1 MSNSVLFISYDGLLD
16 PLGGSQILPYLHSI
30 RQHPRPL
37 HILSYEKPER
47 FKAGGEL
54 LKAELAS
61 FGIGWTPLSFTK
73 HFGRLGKLWDLYRMY
88 EVALYLQL
96 KHRFGVIHCRSYQA
110 MQVGA
115 LLRKLTGVKV
125 LFDMR
130 GLWVDERVDGDIW
143 KLDNSIDASIFKLYK
158 YVESSLLLSAN
169 HIVALTERVVPELY
183 KLSPN
188 MSAPITVIPCC
199 ADFEH
204 FILPTAK
211 QRMATRQ
218 ELGLPEKAFVLSY
231 LGSLGTWYMLDEML
245 QLFGKAAAE
254 REEVHFLLITKDW
267 RAEHEAL
274 ISALGLSHL
283 RTRIH
288 VHEAKR
294 DQVPAY
300 IGCSDLMLSFIK
312 PAYSKMASSPTKI
325 AEALAVGVPVISNA
339 GIGDIDDMTA
349 RLQAGAVIDLDKPDS
364 LSDIVSSLDS
374 LKKIGGPK
382 LRARAKSELD
392 LHVAALSYKK
402 IYEQL
407 EQTL

>member
-37 HILSYEKPER
+37 HILSYEKPAR
-47 FKAGGEL
+47 FKAGGDL

-61 FGIGWTPLSFTK
+61 FGIGWTPLSFTT
-73 HFGRLGKLWDLYRMY
+73 HFGKLGKLWDLSRMY

-158 YVESSLLLSAN
+158 HVESSLLLSAS

-183 KLSPN
+183 KLSPD

-218 ELGLPEKAFVLSY
+218 DLGLPENAFVLSY

-325 AEALAVGVPVISNA
+325 AEALAVGVPVVSNA

-364 LSDIVSSLDS
+364 LSAIVSSLDS
-374 LKKIGGPK
+374 LKKMGGPK

>member
-37 HILSYEKPER
+37 HILSYEKPAR
-47 FKAGGEL
+47 FNAGGEL

-61 FGIGWTPLSFTK
+61 SGIGWTPLSFTTR
-73 HFGRLGKLWDLYRMY
+73 FGRLGKLWDLSRMY

-158 YVESSLLLSAN
+158 RVEGSLLLSAS

-183 KLSPN
+183 KLSPD
-188 MSAPITVIPCC
+188 MSAPISVIPCC

-211 QRMATRQ
+211 QRMATRK
-218 ELGLPEKAFVLSY
+218 ELGLPENAFVLSY
-231 LGSLGTWYMLDEML
+231 LGSLGTWYMLEEML
-245 QLFGKAAAE
+245 QLFGQAATE
-254 REEVHFLLITKDW
+254 RKDVHFLLITKDW
-267 RAEHEAL
+267 REEHEAL
-274 ISALGLSHL
+274 IIALGLSHL
-283 RTRIH
+283 RTLIH

-294 DQVPAY
+294 DQVPSY

-312 PAYSKMASSPTKI
+312 PAYSKIASSPTKI
-325 AEALAVGVPVISNA
+325 AEALAVGVPVVSNA

-349 RLQAGAVIDLDKPDS
+349 RLKAGAVIDLDKPDS

-374 LKKIGGPK
+374 LKKMGGPN

-392 LHVAALSYKK
+392 LHVAELSYKK

>member
-37 HILSYEKPER
+37 HILSYEKPAR
-47 FKAGGEL
+47 FNAGGEL

-61 FGIGWTPLSFTK
+61 SGIGWTPLSFTTR
-73 HFGRLGKLWDLYRMY
+73 FGRLGKLCDLSRMY

-158 YVESSLLLSAN
+158 RVEGSLLLSAS

-183 KLSPN
+183 KLSPD
-188 MSAPITVIPCC
+188 MSAPISVIPCC

-211 QRMATRQ
+211 QRMATRK
-218 ELGLPEKAFVLSY
+218 ELGLPENAFVLSY
-231 LGSLGTWYMLDEML
+231 LGSLGTWYMLEEML
-245 QLFGKAAAE
+245 QLFGQAATE
-254 REEVHFLLITKDW
+254 RKDVHFLLITKDW
-267 RAEHEAL
+267 REEHEAL
-274 ISALGLSHL
+274 IIALGLSHL
-283 RTRIH
+283 RTLIH

-294 DQVPAY
+294 DQVPSY

-312 PAYSKMASSPTKI
+312 PAYSKIASSPTKI
-325 AEALAVGVPVISNA
+325 AEALAVGVPVVSNA

-349 RLQAGAVIDLDKPDS
+349 RLKAGAVIDLDKPDS

-374 LKKIGGPK
+374 LKKMGGPN

-392 LHVAALSYKK
+392 LHVAELSYKK

>member
-37 HILSYEKPER
+37 HILSYEKPAR

-61 FGIGWTPLSFTK
+61 FGIGWTPLSFTT
-73 HFGRLGKLWDLYRMY
+73 HFGRLGKLWDLSRMY

-158 YVESSLLLSAN
+158 HVESSLLLSAS

-183 KLSPN
+183 KLSPD

-218 ELGLPEKAFVLSY
+218 ELGLPENAFVLSY

-325 AEALAVGVPVISNA
+325 AEALAVGVPVVSNA
-339 GIGDIDDMTA
+339 GIGDIDEMTT

-364 LSDIVSSLDS
+364 LSAIVSSLDS
-374 LKKIGGPK
+374 LKKMGGPK

>member
-37 HILSYEKPER
+37 HILSYEKPAR

-61 FGIGWTPLSFTK
+61 SGIGWTPLSFTT
-73 HFGRLGKLWDLYRMY
+73 HFGKLGKLWDLSRMY

-143 KLDNSIDASIFKLYK
+143 KLDNSIDASIFRLYK
-158 YVESSLLLSAN
+158 HVESSLLLSAS

-183 KLSPN
+183 KLSPD

-218 ELGLPEKAFVLSY
+218 ELGLPENAFVLSY

-245 QLFGKAAAE
+245 QLFGQAAVE
-254 REEVHFLLITKDW
+254 REEVHFLLISKDW

-274 ISALGLSHL
+274 ISTLGLSHL

-339 GIGDIDDMTA
+339 GVGDIDDMTA

-364 LSDIVSSLDS
+364 LSAIVSSLDS
-374 LKKIGGPK
+374 LKKMGGPK

>member
-37 HILSYEKPER
+37 HILSYEKPAR

-61 FGIGWTPLSFTK
+61 FGIGWTPLSFTT
-73 HFGRLGKLWDLYRMY
+73 HFGKLGKLWDLSRMY

-96 KHRFGVIHCRSYQA
+96 KHHFGVIHCRSYQA

-158 YVESSLLLSAN
+158 YVESSLLLSAS

-183 KLSPN
+183 KLSPD

-218 ELGLPEKAFVLSY
+218 ELGLPENAFVLSY

-325 AEALAVGVPVISNA
+325 AEALAVGVPVVSNA
-339 GIGDIDDMTA
+339 GIGDIDDMTT

-364 LSDIVSSLDS
+364 LSTIVSSLDS
-374 LKKIGGPK
+374 LKKMGGPK

>member
-37 HILSYEKPER
+37 HILSYEKPAR

-61 FGIGWTPLSFTK
+61 FGIGWTPLSFTT
-73 HFGRLGKLWDLYRMY
+73 HFGKLGKLWDLSRMY
-88 EVALYLQL
+88 EFALYLQL

-158 YVESSLLLSAN
+158 HVESSLLLSAS

-183 KLSPN
+183 KLSPD

-218 ELGLPEKAFVLSY
+218 DLGLPENAFVLSY

-325 AEALAVGVPVISNA
+325 AEALAVGVPVVSNA

-364 LSDIVSSLDS
+364 LSAIVSSLDS
-374 LKKIGGPK
+374 LKKMGGPK

>member
-37 HILSYEKPER
+37 HILSYEKPAR

-61 FGIGWTPLSFTK
+61 FGIGWTPLSFTT
-73 HFGRLGKLWDLYRMY
+73 HFGRLGKLWDLSRMY

-96 KHRFGVIHCRSYQA
+96 KHRFGVFHCRSYQA

-158 YVESSLLLSAN
+158 HVESSLLLSAS

-183 KLSPN
+183 KLSPD

-218 ELGLPEKAFVLSY
+218 ELGLPENAFVLSY

-245 QLFGKAAAE
+245 QLFGKAAVE
-254 REEVHFLLITKDW
+254 REQVHFLLITKDW

-325 AEALAVGVPVISNA
+325 AEALAVGVPVVSNA
-339 GIGDIDDMTA
+339 GIGDIDEMTT

-364 LSDIVSSLDS
+364 LSAIVSSLDS
-374 LKKIGGPK
+374 LKKMGGPK

>member
-37 HILSYEKPER
+37 HILSYEKPAR
-47 FKAGGEL
+47 FKAGGKL

-61 FGIGWTPLSFTK
+61 FGIGWTPLSFTT
-73 HFGRLGKLWDLYRMY
+73 HFGRLGKLWDLSRMY

-158 YVESSLLLSAN
+158 HVESSLLLSAS

-183 KLSPN
+183 KLSPD

-274 ISALGLSHL
+274 ITALGLSHL

-325 AEALAVGVPVISNA
+325 AEALAVGVPVVSNA
-339 GIGDIDDMTA
+339 GIGDIDEMTA

-364 LSDIVSSLDS
+364 LSTIVSSLDS
-374 LKKIGGPK
+374 LKKMGGPK

-402 IYEQL
+402 VYEQL

>member
-37 HILSYEKPER
+37 YILSYEKPAR

-61 FGIGWTPLSFTK
+61 SGIGWTPLSFTT
-73 HFGRLGKLWDLYRMY
+73 HFGRLGKLWDLSRMY

-158 YVESSLLLSAN
+158 YVESSLLLSAS

-183 KLSPN
+183 KLSPD

-325 AEALAVGVPVISNA
+325 AEALAVGVPVVSNA
-339 GIGDIDDMTA
+339 GIGDIGEMTA
-349 RLQAGAVIDLDKPDS
+349 RLQAGAVIDLNKPDS

-374 LKKIGGPK
+374 LKKMGGPK

>member
-37 HILSYEKPER
+37 HILSYEKPAR

-61 FGIGWTPLSFTK
+61 SGIRWTPLSFTTR
-73 HFGRLGKLWDLYRMY
+73 FGKLGKVWDLSRMY

-143 KLDNSIDASIFKLYK
+143 KLDNSVDASIFKLYK
-158 YVESSLLLSAN
+158 HVESNLLLSAS
-169 HIVALTERVVPELY
+169 HIVALTERVLPELY
-183 KLSPN
+183 KLSPD

-211 QRMATRQ
+211 QRMATRK
-218 ELGLPEKAFVLSY
+218 ELGLPENAFVLSY
-231 LGSLGTWYMLDEML
+231 LGSLGTWYMLEEML
-245 QLFGKAAAE
+245 QLFGQAATE

-267 RAEHEAL
+267 REEHEAL
-274 ISALGLSHL
+274 IIALGLSHL

-288 VHEAKR
+288 VYEAKR
-294 DQVPAY
+294 DQVPSF

-312 PAYSKMASSPTKI
+312 PAYSKIASSPTKI
-325 AEALAVGVPVISNA
+325 AEALAVGVPVVSNA

-349 RLQAGAVIDLDKPDS
+349 RLKAGAVIDLDKPDS

-374 LKKIGGPK
+374 LKKMGGPN

-392 LHVAALSYKK
+392 LHVAELSYKK

>member
-1 MSNSVLFISYDGLLD
+1 MNNSVLFISYDGLLD
-16 PLGGSQILPYLHSI
+16 PLGGSQILPYIHSI

-54 LKAELAS
+54 LKAELAGS
-61 FGIGWTPLSFTK
+61 GIGWTPLSFTRR
-73 HFGRLGKLWDLYRMY
+73 FGRLGKLWDLSRMY

-143 KLDNSIDASIFKLYK
+143 NLDNSIDASVFKLYK
-158 YVESSLLLSAN
+158 HVESNLLLSAS

-183 KLSPN
+183 KLSPDI
-188 MSAPITVIPCC
+188 SAPISVIPCC

-204 FILPTAK
+204 FTLPTAE
-211 QRMATRQ
+211 QRVATRKK
-218 ELGLPEKAFVLSY
+218 LGLPENAFILSY

-245 QLFGKAAAE
+245 QLFGQAATE
-254 REEVHFLLITKDW
+254 REDVHFLLITKDW
-267 RAEHEAL
+267 RAEHESL
-274 ISALGLSHL
+274 IGALGLSHL
-283 RTRIH
+283 RARIH

-294 DQVPAY
+294 DQVPSY

-312 PAYSKMASSPTKI
+312 PAYSKIASSPTKI
-325 AEALAVGVPVISNA
+325 AEALAVGVPVVSNA
-339 GIGDIDDMTA
+339 GIGDIDTITA
-349 RLQAGAVIDLDKPDS
+349 RLKAGTVIDLDKPDS
-364 LSDIVSSLDS
+364 LSHIVSSLDS
-374 LKKIGGPK
+374 LKKMGGPN
-382 LRARAKSELD
+382 LRARAKPELD
-392 LHVAALSYKK
+392 LHVAELSYKK

-407 EQTL
+407 EQSL

>member
-37 HILSYEKPER
+37 HILSYEKPAR
-47 FKAGGEL
+47 FNAGAEL

-61 FGIGWTPLSFTK
+61 SGIGWTPLSFTTR
-73 HFGRLGKLWDLYRMY
+73 FGRLGKLWDLSRMY

-158 YVESSLLLSAN
+158 RVEGSLLLSAS

-183 KLSPN
+183 KLSPD
-188 MSAPITVIPCC
+188 MSAPISVIPCC

-211 QRMATRQ
+211 QRMATRK
-218 ELGLPEKAFVLSY
+218 ELGLPENAFVLSY
-231 LGSLGTWYMLDEML
+231 LGSLGTWYMLEEML
-245 QLFGKAAAE
+245 QLFGQAATE
-254 REEVHFLLITKDW
+254 RKDVHFLLITKDW
-267 RAEHEAL
+267 REEHEAL
-274 ISALGLSHL
+274 IIALGLSHL
-283 RTRIH
+283 RTLIH

-294 DQVPAY
+294 DQVPSY

-312 PAYSKMASSPTKI
+312 PAYSKIASSPTKI
-325 AEALAVGVPVISNA
+325 AEALAVGVPVVSNA

-349 RLQAGAVIDLDKPDS
+349 RLKAGAVIDLDKPDS

-374 LKKIGGPK
+374 LKKMGGPN

-392 LHVAALSYKK
+392 LHVAELSYKK

>member
-1 MSNSVLFISYDGLLD
+1 MNNSVLFISYDGLLD

-37 HILSYEKPER
+37 HILSYEKPAR

-61 FGIGWTPLSFTK
+61 SGIGWTPLSFTTR
-73 HFGRLGKLWDLYRMY
+73 FGKLGKLWDLSRMY
-88 EVALYLQL
+88 EVALYLQF

-143 KLDNSIDASIFKLYK
+143 KLDNSVDASIFKLYK
-158 YVESSLLLSAN
+158 HVESNLLLSAS

-183 KLSPN
+183 KLSPD
-188 MSAPITVIPCC
+188 MSAPISVIPCC

-204 FILPTAK
+204 FMLPTAK
-211 QRMATRQ
+211 QRIATRK
-218 ELGLPEKAFVLSY
+218 ELGLPENAFVLSY

-245 QLFGKAAAE
+245 QLFGQAATE
-254 REEVHFLLITKDW
+254 REDVHFLLITKDW
-267 RAEHEAL
+267 RAEHESL

-294 DQVPAY
+294 GQVPSY

-312 PAYSKMASSPTKI
+312 PAYSKIASSPTKI
-325 AEALAVGVPVISNA
+325 AEALAVGVPVVSNA
-339 GIGDIDDMTA
+339 GIGDIDTMTA
-349 RLQAGAVIDLDKPDS
+349 RLKAGAVINLDEPDS
-364 LSDIVSSLDS
+364 LSDIVSSLDR
-374 LKKIGGPK
+374 LKKMGGHH
-382 LRARAKSELD
+382 LRARAKPELD
-392 LHVAALSYKK
+392 LHVAELSYKK

>member
-37 HILSYEKPER
+37 HILSYEKPAR

-61 FGIGWTPLSFTK
+61 SGIGWTPLSFTTY
-73 HFGRLGKLWDLYRMY
+73 FGRLGKLWDLSRMY

-158 YVESSLLLSAN
+158 YVESSLLLSAS

-183 KLSPN
+183 KLSPDI
-188 MSAPITVIPCC
+188 SAPITVIPCC

-218 ELGLPEKAFVLSY
+218 ELGLPENAFVLSY

-325 AEALAVGVPVISNA
+325 AEALAVGVPVVSNA
-339 GIGDIDDMTA
+339 GIGDIDEMTT

-364 LSDIVSSLDS
+364 LSTIVSSLDS
-374 LKKIGGPK
+374 LKKMGGPK

-402 IYEQL
+402 IYKQL

>member
-73 HFGRLGKLWDLYRMY
+73 HFGRLGKLWDLSRMY

-158 YVESSLLLSAN
+158 YVESSLLLSAS

>member
-37 HILSYEKPER
+37 HILSYEKPAR

-61 FGIGWTPLSFTK
+61 FGIGWTPLSFTT
-73 HFGRLGKLWDLYRMY
+73 HFGKLGKLWDLSRMY

-158 YVESSLLLSAN
+158 HVESSLLLSAS

-183 KLSPN
+183 KLSPD

-218 ELGLPEKAFVLSY
+218 ELGLPENAFVLSY

-325 AEALAVGVPVISNA
+325 AEALAVGVPVVSNA
-339 GIGDIDDMTA
+339 GIGDIDDMTT

-364 LSDIVSSLDS
+364 LSTIVSSLDS
-374 LKKIGGPK
+374 LKKMGGPK

>member
-37 HILSYEKPER
+37 HILSYEKPAR

-61 FGIGWTPLSFTK
+61 SGIGWTPLSFTT
-73 HFGRLGKLWDLYRMY
+73 HFGRLGKLWDLSRMY

-143 KLDNSIDASIFKLYK
+143 KLDNSIDASIFRLYK
-158 YVESSLLLSAN
+158 HVESSLLLSAS

-183 KLSPN
+183 KLSPD

-218 ELGLPEKAFVLSY
+218 ELGLPENAFVLSY

-245 QLFGKAAAE
+245 QLFGQAAVE

-274 ISALGLSHL
+274 ISTLGLSHL

-325 AEALAVGVPVISNA
+325 AEALAVGVPVVSNA
-339 GIGDIDDMTA
+339 GVGDIDDMTA

-364 LSDIVSSLDS
+364 LSAIVSSLDS
-374 LKKIGGPK
+374 LKKMGGPK

>member
-37 HILSYEKPER
+37 HILSYEKPAR

-61 FGIGWTPLSFTK
+61 SGIGWTPLSFTT
-73 HFGRLGKLWDLYRMY
+73 HFGKLGKLWDLSRMY

-143 KLDNSIDASIFKLYK
+143 KLDNSIDASIFRLYK
-158 YVESSLLLSAN
+158 HVESSLLLSAS

-183 KLSPN
+183 NLSPD

-349 RLQAGAVIDLDKPDS
+349 RLQAGAVIDLNKPDS

-374 LKKIGGPK
+374 LKKMGGPK

-402 IYEQL
+402 VYEQL

>member
-37 HILSYEKPER
+37 HILSYEKPAR
-47 FKAGGEL
+47 FNAGGEL

-61 FGIGWTPLSFTK
+61 SGIGWTPLSFTTR
-73 HFGRLGKLWDLYRMY
+73 FGRLGKLWDLSRMY

-115 LLRKLTGVKV
+115 LLHKLTGVKV

-158 YVESSLLLSAN
+158 RVEGSLLLSAS

-183 KLSPN
+183 KLSPD
-188 MSAPITVIPCC
+188 MSAPISVIPCC

-211 QRMATRQ
+211 QRMATRK
-218 ELGLPEKAFVLSY
+218 ELGLPENAFVLSY
-231 LGSLGTWYMLDEML
+231 LGSLGTWYMLEEML
-245 QLFGKAAAE
+245 QLFGQAATE
-254 REEVHFLLITKDW
+254 RKDVHFLLITKDW
-267 RAEHEAL
+267 REEHEAL
-274 ISALGLSHL
+274 IIALGLSHL
-283 RTRIH
+283 RTLIH

-294 DQVPAY
+294 DQVPSY

-312 PAYSKMASSPTKI
+312 PAYSKIASSPTKI
-325 AEALAVGVPVISNA
+325 AEALAVGVPVVSNA

-349 RLQAGAVIDLDKPDS
+349 RLKAGAVIDLDKPDS

-374 LKKIGGPK
+374 LKKMGGPN

-392 LHVAALSYKK
+392 LHVAELSYKK

>member
-37 HILSYEKPER
+37 HILSYEKPAR

-61 FGIGWTPLSFTK
+61 FGIGWTPLSFTT
-73 HFGRLGKLWDLYRMY
+73 HFGKLGKLWDLSRMY

-115 LLRKLTGVKV
+115 LLSKLTGVKV

-158 YVESSLLLSAN
+158 HVESSLLLSAS

-183 KLSPN
+183 KLSPD

-218 ELGLPEKAFVLSY
+218 ELGLPENAFVLSY

-245 QLFGKAAAE
+245 QLFGQAAAE

-274 ISALGLSHL
+274 ITALGLSHL

-325 AEALAVGVPVISNA
+325 AEALAVGVPVVSNA
-339 GIGDIDDMTA
+339 GIGDIDDMTT

-364 LSDIVSSLDS
+364 LFTIVSSLDS
-374 LKKIGGPK
+374 LKKMGGPK
-382 LRARAKSELD
+382 LRTRAKSELD

>member
-16 PLGGSQILPYLHSI
+16 PLGGSQILPYLRSI

-37 HILSYEKPER
+37 HILSYEKPAR

-61 FGIGWTPLSFTK
+61 FGIGWTPLSFTT
-73 HFGRLGKLWDLYRMY
+73 HFGRLGKLWDLSRMY

-115 LLRKLTGVKV
+115 LLSKLTGVKV

-158 YVESSLLLSAN
+158 HVESSLLLSAS

-183 KLSPN
+183 KLSPD

-218 ELGLPEKAFVLSY
+218 ELGLPENAFVLSY
-231 LGSLGTWYMLDEML
+231 LGSLGTWYILDEML
-245 QLFGKAAAE
+245 QLFGQAAAE

-274 ISALGLSHL
+274 ITALGLSHL

-325 AEALAVGVPVISNA
+325 AEALAVGVPVVSNA
-339 GIGDIDDMTA
+339 GIGDIDEMTA

-364 LSDIVSSLDS
+364 LSTIVSSLDS
-374 LKKIGGPK
+374 LKKMGGPK

-402 IYEQL
+402 VYEQL

>member
-37 HILSYEKPER
+37 HILSYEKPAR

-61 FGIGWTPLSFTK
+61 SGIGWTPLSFTT
-73 HFGRLGKLWDLYRMY
+73 HFGRLGKLWDLSRMY

-96 KHRFGVIHCRSYQA
+96 KRRFGVIHCRSYQA

-143 KLDNSIDASIFKLYK
+143 KLDNSIDASIFRLYK
-158 YVESSLLLSAN
+158 HVESSLLLSAS

-183 KLSPN
+183 KLSPD

-218 ELGLPEKAFVLSY
+218 ELGLPENAFVLSY

-245 QLFGKAAAE
+245 QLFGQAAVE

-274 ISALGLSHL
+274 ISTLGLSHL

-339 GIGDIDDMTA
+339 GVGDIDDMTA

-364 LSDIVSSLDS
+364 LSAIVSSLDS
-374 LKKIGGPK
+374 LKKMGGPK

>member
-37 HILSYEKPER
+37 HILSYEKPAR

-61 FGIGWTPLSFTK
+61 SGIGWTPLSFTK
-73 HFGRLGKLWDLYRMY
+73 HFGRLGKLWDLSRMY

-158 YVESSLLLSAN
+158 HVESSLLLSAS

-183 KLSPN
+183 KLSPD

-218 ELGLPEKAFVLSY
+218 ELGLPENAFVLSY

-325 AEALAVGVPVISNA
+325 AEALAVGVPVVSNA
-339 GIGDIDDMTA
+339 GIGDIDDMTT

-364 LSDIVSSLDS
+364 LSAIVSSLDS
-374 LKKIGGPK
+374 LKKMGGPK

-402 IYEQL
+402 IYEQM

>member
-37 HILSYEKPER
+37 HILSYEKPAR

-61 FGIGWTPLSFTK
+61 SGIGWTPLSFTTY
-73 HFGRLGKLWDLYRMY
+73 FGRLGKLWDLSRMY

-115 LLRKLTGVKV
+115 LVRKLTGVKV

-183 KLSPN
+183 NLSPD

-274 ISALGLSHL
+274 ISTLGLSHL

-349 RLQAGAVIDLDKPDS
+349 RLQAGAVIDLNKPDS

-374 LKKIGGPK
+374 LKKMGGPK

>member
-73 HFGRLGKLWDLYRMY
+73 HFGRLGKLWDLSRMY

>member
-1 MSNSVLFISYDGLLD
+1 MNNSVLFISYDGLLD
-16 PLGGSQILPYLHSI
+16 PLGSSQILPYLHSI

-47 FKAGGEL
+47 FKAGGES

-61 FGIGWTPLSFTK
+61 SGIGWTPLSFTTR
-73 HFGRLGKLWDLYRMY
+73 FGRLGKLWDLSRMY
-88 EVALYLQL
+88 EVALYLQF

-130 GLWVDERVDGDIW
+130 GLWVDERVDGNIW
-143 KLDNSIDASIFKLYK
+143 KLDNRIDASIFKLYK
-158 YVESSLLLSAN
+158 RVESSLLLSAS

-183 KLSPN
+183 KLAPD
-188 MSAPITVIPCC
+188 MSAPISVIPCC

-211 QRMATRQ
+211 QRIFTRK
-218 ELGLPEKAFVLSY
+218 ELGLPENAFVLSY

-245 QLFGKAAAE
+245 QLFGQAATE
-254 REEVHFLLITKDW
+254 REDVHFLLITKDW
-267 RAEHEAL
+267 RAEHESL
-274 ISALGLSHL
+274 ITALGLSHL

-288 VHEAKR
+288 VYEAKR
-294 DQVPAY
+294 DQVPSY

-312 PAYSKMASSPTKI
+312 PAYSKIASSPTKI
-325 AEALAVGVPVISNA
+325 AEALAVGVPVVSNA
-339 GIGDIDDMTA
+339 GIGDVDNMTA
-349 RLQAGAVIDLDKPDS
+349 RLKAGAVINLDKPDS

-374 LKKIGGPK
+374 LKKMGGHN
-382 LRARAKSELD
+382 LRARAKPELD

-407 EQTL
+407 EHTL

>member
-37 HILSYEKPER
+37 HILSYEKPAR
-47 FKAGGEL
+47 FNAGGEL

-61 FGIGWTPLSFTK
+61 SGIGWTPLSFTTR
-73 HFGRLGKLWDLYRMY
+73 FGRLGKLWDLSRMY

-143 KLDNSIDASIFKLYK
+143 KLDNSVDASIFKLYK
-158 YVESSLLLSAN
+158 HVESSLLLSAS

-183 KLSPN
+183 KLSPD
-188 MSAPITVIPCC
+188 MSAPISVIPCC

-211 QRMATRQ
+211 QRMATRK
-218 ELGLPEKAFVLSY
+218 ELGLPENAFVLSY
-231 LGSLGTWYMLDEML
+231 LGSLGTWYMLEEML
-245 QLFGKAAAE
+245 QLFGQAATE
-254 REEVHFLLITKDW
+254 RKDVHFLLITKDW
-267 RAEHEAL
+267 REEHEAL
-274 ISALGLSHL
+274 IIALGLSHL
-283 RTRIH
+283 RTLIH

-294 DQVPAY
+294 DQVPSY

-312 PAYSKMASSPTKI
+312 PAYSKIASSPTKI
-325 AEALAVGVPVISNA
+325 AEALAVGVPVVSNA

-349 RLQAGAVIDLDKPDS
+349 RLKAGAVIDLDKPDS

-374 LKKIGGPK
+374 LKKMGGPN

-392 LHVAALSYKK
+392 LHVAELSYKK

>member
-1 MSNSVLFISYDGLLD
+1 MNNSVLFISYDGLLD

-54 LKAELAS
+54 LKTELAGS
-61 FGIGWTPLSFTK
+61 GIAWTPLSFTRR
-73 HFGRLGKLWDLYRMY
+73 FGKLGKLWDLSRMY

-143 KLDNSIDASIFKLYK
+143 KLDNSVDASIFKLYK
-158 YVESSLLLSAN
+158 HIESNLLLSAS

-183 KLSPN
+183 KLSPDI
-188 MSAPITVIPCC
+188 SAPISVIPCC

-204 FILPTAK
+204 FMLPTAK
-211 QRMATRQ
+211 QRIATRK
-218 ELGLPEKAFVLSY
+218 ELGLPENAFVLSY

-245 QLFGKAAAE
+245 QLFGQAATE
-254 REEVHFLLITKDW
+254 REDVHFLLITRDW
-267 RAEHEAL
+267 QAKHESL
-274 ISALGLSHL
+274 IGALGLSHL
-283 RTRIH
+283 RTHIH
-288 VHEAKR
+288 VHQAKR
-294 DQVPAY
+294 DQVPSY

-312 PAYSKMASSPTKI
+312 PAYSKIASSPTKI
-325 AEALAVGVPVISNA
+325 AEALAVGVPVVSNA

-349 RLQAGAVIDLDKPDS
+349 RLKAGAVINLDKPDS
-364 LSDIVSSLDS
+364 LSHIVSSLDS
-374 LKKIGGPK
+374 LKKMGGLN
-382 LRARAKSELD
+382 LRARAKPELD
-392 LHVAALSYKK
+392 LHVAELSYKK

-407 EQTL
+407 EQSL

>member
-37 HILSYEKPER
+37 HILSYEKPAR

-61 FGIGWTPLSFTK
+61 SGIRWTPLSFTTR
-73 HFGRLGKLWDLYRMY
+73 FGKLGKVWDLSRMY

-143 KLDNSIDASIFKLYK
+143 KLDNSVDASIFKLYK
-158 YVESSLLLSAN
+158 HVESNLLLSAS
-169 HIVALTERVVPELY
+169 HIVALTERVLPELY
-183 KLSPN
+183 KLSPD

-211 QRMATRQ
+211 QRMATRK
-218 ELGLPEKAFVLSY
+218 ELGLPENAFVLSY
-231 LGSLGTWYMLDEML
+231 LGSLGTWYMLEEML
-245 QLFGKAAAE
+245 QLFGQAATE
-254 REEVHFLLITKDW
+254 RKDVHFLLITKDW
-267 RAEHEAL
+267 REEHEAL
-274 ISALGLSHL
+274 IIALGLSHL

-288 VHEAKR
+288 VYEAKR
-294 DQVPAY
+294 DQVPSF

-312 PAYSKMASSPTKI
+312 PAYSKIASSPTKI
-325 AEALAVGVPVISNA
+325 AEALAVGVPVVSNA

-349 RLQAGAVIDLDKPDS
+349 RLKAGAVIDLDKPDS

-374 LKKIGGPK
+374 LKKMGGSN
-382 LRARAKSELD
+382 LRALAQSELD
-392 LHVAALSYKK
+392 LHVAELSYKK

-407 EQTL
+407 EQTP

>member
-37 HILSYEKPER
+37 HILSYEKPAR

-61 FGIGWTPLSFTK
+61 SGIGWTPLSFTK
-73 HFGRLGKLWDLYRMY
+73 HFGRLGKLWDLSRMY

-158 YVESSLLLSAN
+158 HVESSLLLSAS

-183 KLSPN
+183 KLSPD

-218 ELGLPEKAFVLSY
+218 DLGLPENAFVLSY

-325 AEALAVGVPVISNA
+325 AEALAVGVPVVSNA
-339 GIGDIDDMTA
+339 GIGDIDDMTT

-364 LSDIVSSLDS
+364 LSAIVSSLDS
-374 LKKIGGPK
+374 LKKMGGPK

-402 IYEQL
+402 IYEQM

>member
-37 HILSYEKPER
+37 HILSYEKPAR

-61 FGIGWTPLSFTK
+61 FGIGWTPLSFTT
-73 HFGRLGKLWDLYRMY
+73 HFGKLGKLWDLSRMY

-158 YVESSLLLSAN
+158 YVESSLLLSAS

-183 KLSPN
+183 KLSPD

-218 ELGLPEKAFVLSY
+218 ELGLPENAFVLSY

-300 IGCSDLMLSFIK
+300 RGCSDLMLSFIK

-325 AEALAVGVPVISNA
+325 AEALAVGVPVVSNA
-339 GIGDIDDMTA
+339 GIGDIDDMTT

-364 LSDIVSSLDS
+364 LSTIVSSLDS
-374 LKKIGGPK
+374 LKKMGGPK

>member
-1 MSNSVLFISYDGLLD
+1 MNNSVLFISYDGLLD

-37 HILSYEKPER
+37 HILSYEKPAR

-61 FGIGWTPLSFTK
+61 SGIGWTPLSFTTR
-73 HFGRLGKLWDLYRMY
+73 FGRLGKLWDLSRMY

-158 YVESSLLLSAN
+158 HVESNLLLSAS
-169 HIVALTERVVPELY
+169 HIVALTERVVPELH
-183 KLSPN
+183 KLSPD

-211 QRMATRQ
+211 QRMATRK
-218 ELGLPEKAFVLSY
+218 ELGLPENAFVLSY

-245 QLFGKAAAE
+245 QLFSQAATE

-267 RAEHEAL
+267 REEHEAL
-274 ISALGLSHL
+274 IITLGLSHL

-294 DQVPAY
+294 AQVPSY

-312 PAYSKMASSPTKI
+312 PAYSKIASSPTKI
-325 AEALAVGVPVISNA
+325 AEALAVGVPVVSNA

-349 RLQAGAVIDLDKPDS
+349 RLKAGAVIDLDKPDS

-374 LKKIGGPK
+374 LKKMGGSN
-382 LRARAKSELD
+382 LRARAQSELD
-392 LHVAALSYKK
+392 LHVAELSYKK

-407 EQTL
+407 EQTP

>member
-1 MSNSVLFISYDGLLD
+1 MNNSVLFISYDGLLD
-16 PLGGSQILPYLHSI
+16 PLGGSQILPYLYSI

-37 HILSYEKPER
+37 YILSYEKPER

-61 FGIGWTPLSFTK
+61 SGIGWTPLSFTTR
-73 HFGRLGKLWDLYRMY
+73 FGRLGKLWDLSRMY

-130 GLWVDERVDGDIW
+130 GLWVNERVDGDIW

-158 YVESSLLLSAN
+158 RVERSLLLNAS

-183 KLSPN
+183 KLSPD
-188 MSAPITVIPCC
+188 MSAPISVIPCC

-204 FILPTAK
+204 FSLPTAE
-211 QRMATRQ
+211 QRILTRK
-218 ELGLPEKAFVLSY
+218 ELGLPENAFVLSY

-245 QLFGKAAAE
+245 QLFGQAATE
-254 REEVHFLLITKDW
+254 REDVHFLLITKDW
-267 RAEHEAL
+267 RAEHESL

-288 VHEAKR
+288 VHEATR
-294 DQVPAY
+294 DQVPSY

-312 PAYSKMASSPTKI
+312 PAYSKIASSPTKM
-325 AEALAVGVPVISNA
+325 AEALAVGVPVVSNA
-339 GIGDIDDMTA
+339 GIGDIDTMTA
-349 RLQAGAVIDLDKPDS
+349 RLKAGAVINLDEPDS

-374 LKKIGGPK
+374 LKKMGGHN
-382 LRARAKSELD
+382 LRARAKAELD
-392 LHVAALSYKK
+392 LHVAELSYKK
-402 IYEQL
+402 VYEQL
-407 EQTL
+407 EHSL